1 MKSTIKYPLLSFI
14 LFISISQFA
23 QVGIGTLTPDDSA
36 LLDLVSSEKGF
47 LMPRLTAAEIAS
59 LTSPAKGLLVFNTT
73 TNDSE
78 VNIGTPSVPLWIGI
92 RRPVDPMIYSV
103 SGVDNFTASASD
115 DLEPSDLTVNPTEGN
130 FIATFNGVLSN
141 AAFTTTSFDSAIGE
155 SDLVALYNE
164 VKTATNSDGS
174 TGTHPVIFAANEI
187 ITPGIYQTPGALTLN
202 GSFTLDGGTEEEN
215 PIFVFRG
222 PGAFTTAVGI
232 TVSLTGNA
240 KPENIF
246 WMSDVAMSTAA
257 SVTLKGTMMGGAGG
271 GAGAMS
277 TGATTDL
284 DGRMFTKLGAI
295 TLGANTRIAIPTEVS
310 VFDFGTLS
318 TFALWSNGGGV
329 SDVATANTTGDA
341 GTVAGV
347 LSMTYTE
354 SETGAGHH
362 GETYFPNT
370 QGGDVTN
377 ISTTTYGV
385 YVGGV
390 EVPDS
395 RRTLEKQSALISI
408 QTLVD
413 VASDALPVEL
423 RWRVNKGSATLSNR
437 FFSLIRSEH

>member
-1 MKSTIKYPLLSFI
+1 MKSTFKYQLLSFI

-23 QVGIGTLTPDDSA
+23 QVGIGTLVPDNSA
-36 LLDLVSSEKGF
+36 LLDLVSSERGF
-47 LMPRLTAAEIAS
+47 LMPRLTAVEITNLA
-59 LTSPAKGLLVFNTT
+59 LPAKGLIVFNTT

-78 VNIGTPSVPLWIGI
+78 INIGTPSLPLWIGI

-103 SGVDNFTASASD
+103 SGVDDFTASASD

-141 AAFTTTSFDSAIGE
+141 ASFITTSFDSAIGKANLI
-155 SDLVALYNE
+155 SLYSQ
-164 VKTATNSDGS
+164 VKNAAQTD
-174 TGTHPVIFAANEI
+174 THPIIFAANEI
-187 ITPGIYQTPGALTLN
+187 ITPGVYQTSGALTLN

-215 PIFVFRG
+215 PIFIFRG
-222 PGAFTTAVGI
+222 PGAFTTATFVVI
-232 TVSLTGNA
+232 SLIGNA

-257 SVTLKGTMMGGAGG
+257 DVTMKGTMMGGAGG

-310 VFDFGTLS
+310 AFDFGTLS

-347 LSMTYTE
+347 LSMTFTE

-362 GETYFPNT
+362 GEAYFPNT

-377 ISTTTYGV
+377 ISTTTYGI

-395 RRTLEKQSALISI
+395 RRTLDKASALISI

-423 RWRVNKGSATLSNR
+423 RWRVNKGTATLSNR